1 MPAEHPALYEVIH
14 VYYQLVQFSLIS
26 ALCTRYHSHPCPR
39 EGRGRWPKVMQLVG
53 WSQDLNPS
61 PLGPAH
67 SPLCLEHLLCS
78 QNMAVFQLDIQWPP
92 EVSPPQGSGIPP
104 LSGFHPQK
112 KCQVA

>member
-53 WSQDLNPS
+53 CSQP
-61 PLGPAH
+61 
-67 SPLCLEHLLCS
+67 PLCLEHMSCS